1 MFMFNR
7 VTNGCNLLVPGV
19 RTSLRSSSVG
29 VDEIQIYEQ
38 SIESLHVFWLEVG
51 VVEAITV

>member
-1 MFMFNR
+1 MFNR
-7 VTNGCNLLVPGV
+7 ITNGCNLLVPGV

-38 SIESLHVFWLEVG
+38 LIESLHVFWLEV
-51 VVEAITV
+51 VVVGAITV